1 MEVLMKLALKFWK
14 ITRKTLMIK
23 SAFYK
28 VVD

>member
-1 MEVLMKLALKFWK
+1 MEVLMKLTLKFWK